1 MTVYVNNTAVRIF
14 SGATARDAVLRY
26 CTDTGIPF
34 VESSLYDSWGNV
46 IASDSPM
53 NEGRRIYTSPTL

>member
-26 CTDTGIPF
+26 CADTGTPF
-34 VESSLYDSWGNV
+34 TDSLLYDSFGKV
-46 IASDSPM
+46 IAADSPM
-53 NEGRRIYTSPTL
+53 NEGRRMYPSPSL

>member
-1 MTVYVNNTAVRIF
+1 MTVYVNDTSVRIF

-34 VESSLYDSWGNV
+34 SDSLLYDSFGNV
-46 IASDSPM
+46 IAADSPM
-53 NEGRRIYTSPTL
+53 NEGRRIYTSPSL

>member
-1 MTVYVNNTAVRIF
+1 MTVYVNDTSVRIF

-34 VESSLYDSWGNV
+34 ADSLLYDSRGNV
-46 IASDSPM
+46 IAADSPM
-53 NEGRRIYTSPTL
+53 NEGRRIYTSPSL